1 MCSPSIFY
9 AFSGCDKVPNFYSK
23 RKWKVWD
30 VWMQD
35 RSDFDEAFICIRDRP
50 RQNQIK
56 MSLKT
61 SLEDV
66 HKIEQNIMACLWID
80 IFKYL
85 RDNKLWKLLPGS
97 REHTRRAFYLA
108 VHVGKKQ
115 LVISLSL
122 IRNFGYGNLK
132 EIVSAKMATGK
143 LSNDN
148 GKFNFKIV
156 TVINED

>member
-1 MCSPSIFY
+1 M
-9 AFSGCDKVPNFYSK
+9 
-23 RKWKVWD
+23 
-30 VWMQD
+30 
-35 RSDFDEAFICIRDRP
+35 
-50 RQNQIK
+50 
-56 MSLKT
+56 
-61 SLEDV
+61 
-66 HKIEQNIMACLWID
+66 
-80 IFKYL
+80 
-85 RDNKLWKLLPGS
+85 RDNKFWKLLPGS
-97 REHTRRAFYLA
+97 RERTRRAFYLA

-122 IRNFGYGNLK
+122 IRSFGYGNLK